1 MPHASLSRELV
12 RWMPSEKGKGQS
24 GSPYCTPFVHII
36 GQLLVRRCPPRQSE
50 NSTHVDPDDG
60 EFRPHTVQDYGALDS
75 VEGLPHVDLQ
85 DAGVLVG
92 HARVVSAAH
101 CQGDVCFCC
110 FCGFFRTEAELCWG
124 VKTLASFWVV
134 LTFGLFGPFSDHLT
148 FWEIECKIKQNDAR
162 EGKTY
167 ANGCQKSPKVGKDL
181 HKQPLPRKHLFRL
194 KTCQNRRFYIYI
206 HPKAQRFAFP
216 SGLST
221 FTGKSDG
228 AI

>member
-60 EFRPHTVQDYGALDS
+60 EFRQHTVQDYGALDS
-75 VEGLPHVDLQ
+75 VEDLPHVDLQ

-110 FCGFFRTEAELCWG
+110 FCGFFRTEAELCVCVGGGEDFGIILGRFDLWP
-124 VKTLASFWVV
+124 FWA
-134 LTFGLFGPFSDHLT
+134 LFGPFDILG
-148 FWEIECKIKQNDAR
+148 N
-162 EGKTY
+162 
-167 ANGCQKSPKVGKDL
+167 
-181 HKQPLPRKHLFRL
+181 
-194 KTCQNRRFYIYI
+194 
-206 HPKAQRFAFP
+206 
-216 SGLST
+216 
-221 FTGKSDG
+221 
-228 AI
+228 